1 MIILKWNSRQND
13 MGMKQNILYSCSLTK
28 FSLKILNWNVVKL
41 WVLKYNQRR
50 QTLEKEEKTTD
61 VNKSQKTG
69 VPQASRS
76 VLKMS
81 LPFFKDIFPN
91 ASRCESTNQN
101 CFIFFCTCLER
112 RQTRGR
118 SWDSINML
126 HSLDY

>member
-1 MIILKWNSRQND
+1 
-13 MGMKQNILYSCSLTK
+13 MKP
-28 FSLKILNWNVVKL
+28 

-61 VNKSQKTG
+61 VNKSQNTG

-91 ASRCESTNQN
+91 ASRCESTNKTVLFSSVHAQKE
-101 CFIFFCTCLER
+101 ER
-112 RQTRGR
+112 QEEGPGTK
-118 SWDSINML
+118 
-126 HSLDY
+126 